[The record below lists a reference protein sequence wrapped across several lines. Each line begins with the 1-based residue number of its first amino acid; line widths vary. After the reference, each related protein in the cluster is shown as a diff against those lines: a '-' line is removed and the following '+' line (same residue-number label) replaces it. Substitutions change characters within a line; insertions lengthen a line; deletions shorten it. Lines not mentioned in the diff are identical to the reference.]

1 MESFSSQKYQIPV
14 GLPELLQQWMRECLR
29 YQPQDVEMFSK
40 EYFTAL
46 ADGNVNEYLDSM
58 PVAPVMS
65 RRGEIA
71 EEPIEAPLKAAAGEM
86 GGTQTEEALPSRD
99 MSEEEVEGIVKIQAA
114 ARGRADPKKIA
125 ELEAQTEEEALPSL
139 DISEEEV
146 QGVVRIQAA
155 ARGKADRKKVAEMKG
170 KTEDAA
176 EALPSLEMT
185 EEEVIGIV
193 KIQAT
198 ARGRADRKKV
208 A

>member
-114 ARGRADPKKIA
+114 ARGRAD
-125 ELEAQTEEEALPSL
+125 
-139 DISEEEV
+139 
-146 QGVVRIQAA
+146 
-155 ARGKADRKKVAEMKG
+155 RKKVAEMKA
-170 KTEDAA
+170 KTDAA
-176 EALPSLEMT
+176 EALPLLEMT
-185 EEEVIGIV
+185 EEEVQAIV

-208 A
+208 AEMK